1 MYVCKHSSVQ
11 AKSRHLT
18 TILMSS
24 LTSIIQKRLC
34 VIIYEDGRKSEF
46 LLWMFRWMERHGRK
60 RRANVRDGVS
70 VSDREGRRESSRA
83 ALTVHEHVTWLGTNL
98 GLTLLALNMNHVI
111 IPLWCSTLF
120 PRCHC
125 SSSAATSEYKA
136 RLVLKLGWQNL
147 EKLQHYSLESAG
159 LIPYIVWTTEY

>member
-24 LTSIIQKRLC
+24 LTSIIQKSLC
-34 VIIYEDGRKSEF
+34 LIIYEDGRKTEF
-46 LLWMFRWMERHGRK
+46 LLWMFRWMEKHGRK
-60 RRANVRDGVS
+60 RRVDVRDGVS
-70 VSDREGRRESSRA
+70 VSDKERKFQGCSNRTWTCD
-83 ALTVHEHVTWLGTNL
+83 LTRNKSGPYTHG
-98 GLTLLALNMNHVI
+98 LNMNHVI